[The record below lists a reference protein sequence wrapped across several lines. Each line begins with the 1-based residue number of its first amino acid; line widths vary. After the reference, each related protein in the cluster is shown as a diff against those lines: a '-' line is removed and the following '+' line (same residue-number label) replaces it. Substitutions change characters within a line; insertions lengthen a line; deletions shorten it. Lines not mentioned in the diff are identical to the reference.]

1 MENKLDVMKLMN
13 DQMKA
18 VVAKQNELVENAFDT
33 SVGLE
38 KTRENYIKERVFWNE
53 GGPVMAKT
61 EEIELEGPLGPF
73 MVRLY
78 YPVLAET
85 LPAIEFIHGGGFMLG
100 NPDTH
105 DRACRVLAEKT
116 GACVASVDY
125 HLSPESRFPTN
136 IKECAQVARYLHEHG
151 EELGIDGDDIAFA
164 GDSGGAFLSLASNL
178 WLRDEEGDNSFVTCL
193 ILYYGAYGLTDSMSF
208 RLFGNELDGMRRE
221 DYMFYMGMYLNDVET
236 EVKSPYFDMLG
247 NDLKTSMPPCYVAA
261 AGLDPLRDDSACLAA
276 ILENNGVKCR
286 HEVFDG
292 VLHAFI
298 HHTRMLDAANEC
310 IEHSAAFWKERHE

>member
-18 VVAKQNELVENAFDT
+18 VVVKQSELVENAFDT

-61 EEIELEGPLGPF
+61 EEITLEGPLGAF

-85 LPAIEFIHGGGFMLG
+85 LPVIEFIHGGGFMLG

-125 HLSPESRFPTN
+125 HLSPESRFPAN

-151 EELGIDGDDIAFA
+151 NRLGIDGDDIAFA
-164 GDSGGAFLSLASNL
+164 GDSGGAFLSLATNL
-178 WLRDEEGDNSFVTCL
+178 WLRDEEGDNSFITCL
-193 ILYYGAYGLTDSMSF
+193 MLYYGAYGLTDSMSF
-208 RLFGNELDGMRRE
+208 RLFGNDLDGMRRE

-236 EVKSPYFDMLG
+236 EVKSPYFDMLS
-247 NDLKTSMPPCYVAA
+247 NDLETSMPPCYVAA

-276 ILENNGVKCR
+276 ILENNAVRCR